1 MHTHQESGDA
11 AGCLSG
17 MIPQED
23 KAQFQRSYIIF
34 HIVMVT
40 FTSFDNI
47 KVLKQHS
54 HLLQKTKMIGLS

>member
-34 HIVMVT
+34 HIVMAT

-47 KVLKQHS
+47 KVWKQHS
-54 HLLQKTKMIGLS
+54 HLL